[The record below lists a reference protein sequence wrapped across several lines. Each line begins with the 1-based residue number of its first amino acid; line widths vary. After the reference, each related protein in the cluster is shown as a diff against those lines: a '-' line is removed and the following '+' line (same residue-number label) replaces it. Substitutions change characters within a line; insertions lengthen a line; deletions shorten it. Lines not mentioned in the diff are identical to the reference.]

1 MNCMTCVQGTELFCK
16 SNTHSSVLGRL
27 SSLHFYSCDMVIE
40 CLLPFYFFL
49 YFDSVSKYPGSFFQH
64 YPCVIQKVVSQDDS
78 LGSWKVIESVDSF
91 LPAPIRGCCCAVA
104 HMWRSEASYGKRE
117 FFPSI
122 VLVSGSNSEHHAEP

>member
-1 MNCMTCVQGTELFCK
+1 MACVQGTELFCK

-27 SSLHFYSCDMVIE
+27 SSLHFCSCDMVTE

-49 YFDSVSKYPGSFFQH
+49 YFDSVSKYLGSFSRTH
-64 YPCVIQKVVSQDDS
+64 PCVTQKIDSQDDS

-91 LPAPIRGCCCAVA
+91 LPALIRGCCCAVA
-104 HMWRSEASYGKRE
+104 HMWMSEASCGKRE

-122 VLVSGSNSEHHAEP
+122 VLVSGSNSEHQAKP